1 VLALW
6 GAIRAVR
13 QKRPGAWLFG
23 GLIIFYPAIYYFV
36 YPHARYRHPI
46 EPELTILIVFLLR
59 QVSLRNTTKQ
69 SEARTAEP
77 IHPV

>member
-13 QKRPGAWLFG
+13 QKRPGALLFV

-46 EPELTILIVFLLR
+46 EPELSILIVFLIL
-59 QVSLRNTTKQ
+59 
-69 SEARTAEP
+69 EAVRPAEAKAP
-77 IHPV
+77 NCARVTRR